1 MDGLTGIGNRRHF
14 DEILNK
20 EWTRLTSTHSP
31 LTLLMFD
38 IDYFK
43 KYNDTYGHLAGDQ
56 CLQTISTAI
65 KDLVANNPYATF
77 CRYGG
82 EEFALILTKTNLDKA
97 VDMAKLIQN
106 KVHSL
111 KIDHRSSEI
120 SNIVTISIGI
130 ASITPNSEVQPKDLI
145 HLADTSLYTSKTKGR
160 NTISTL

>member
-1 MDGLTGIGNRRHF
+1 
-14 DEILNK
+14 
-20 EWTRLTSTHSP
+20 
-31 LTLLMFD
+31 MFD

-82 EEFALILTKTNLDKA
+82 EEFALILTKTNLDKG
-97 VDMAKLIQN
+97 VDMAKLIQK
-106 KVHSL
+106 KVQSL

-120 SNIVTISIGI
+120 SDIVTISIGI
-130 ASITPNSEVQPKDLI
+130 ASIIPNYDVQPKDF
-145 HLADTSLYTSKTKGR
+145 
-160 NTISTL
+160 ISFS